1 MQKWIV
7 KPNDPELLRM
17 RADKTPHMQ
26 EYVEY
31 VEMPKPRKRRD
42 LEFYDNANQIHY
54 NLRSLIKWANQS
66 KI

>member
-17 RADKTPHMQ
+17 RADKTPRMR
-26 EYVEY
+26 EYVEFA
-31 VEMPKPRKRRD
+31 EIPKPRKRRD
-42 LEFYDNANQIHY
+42 LEFYDNANQIRY
-54 NLRSLIKWANQS
+54 NLRSLLKWANQS